1 MYFWQ
6 NPDLF
11 DIFDI
16 EVKSGEPKKALERP
30 LTVMLSEKAARKYF
44 NDENII
50 GKRLRFDNEHDLEVT
65 GVFKDFP
72 LQSHWHPES
81 YSEIIP
87 SG

>member
-1 MYFWQ
+1 MARTLQ
-6 NPDLF
+6 NQAVVGLEENGELKKSFTEENVFLAEPDLF

-50 GKRLRFDNEHDLEVT
+50 GKRLRFDNEHD
-65 GVFKDFP
+65 P
-72 LQSHWHPES
+72 
-81 YSEIIP
+81 
-87 SG
+87 